1 MTHDILHLFLFFGLE
16 NFHFLFDGC
25 ALMSNK
31 SRAAPKWGPVPSDI
45 SCFHSCITRWKA
57 AINFKSLC
65 LFNTHFCLQT
75 RLIRQ
80 QLSAEMVS
88 YRSGWNESMSRHTDG
103 RRDRE
108 TERQRDREMWHLFSF
123 SSWFSSSSSLLDES
137 LDGNGEHPPPSQLQ
151 KKRKRKEKNEKKRKK
166 KKKRRKSRKRRTD
179 GMSGCAASSDIKFI
193 YEKLSILSLHTWLG
207 LRKWTWSIRNR

>member
-108 TERQRDREMWHLFSF
+108 TQRQRDVA
-123 SSWFSSSSSLLDES
+123 SLLLFFLVLLQFFAS
-137 LDGNGEHPPPSQLQ
+137 RRVTRWKWRAPPSFPAP
-151 KKRKRKEKNEKKRKK
+151 KKKKK
-166 KKKRRKSRKRRTD
+166 KKKRKK
-179 GMSGCAASSDIKFI
+179 
-193 YEKLSILSLHTWLG
+193 
-207 LRKWTWSIRNR
+207 